1 MTITIDSERGVIVPG
16 LKPCRDRDVPDH
28 DRWDCRTC
36 QLHELTDRI
45 AQYSD
50 GLATGLIINA
60 LTRVYLE
67 VLTQHVELLAQCSTA
82 EQAASAVTTIEFL
95 TCVAAI
101 GVGPLEGALARQTAA
116 AAQPVPDRVM

>member
-1 MTITIDSERGVIVPG
+1 MTITIDSAQSVIVPG
-16 LKPCRDRDVPDH
+16 AKVCPDRDVPDH
-28 DRWDCRTC
+28 DRWECVTC
-36 QLHELTDRI
+36 QLHELMDRI
-45 AQYSD
+45 AQCSD
-50 GLATGLIINA
+50 GLGTGLVINA

-67 VLTQHVELLAQCSTA
+67 VLTQHVEMLAQCSTA

-116 AAQPVPDRVM
+116 AVQPVPDRVM